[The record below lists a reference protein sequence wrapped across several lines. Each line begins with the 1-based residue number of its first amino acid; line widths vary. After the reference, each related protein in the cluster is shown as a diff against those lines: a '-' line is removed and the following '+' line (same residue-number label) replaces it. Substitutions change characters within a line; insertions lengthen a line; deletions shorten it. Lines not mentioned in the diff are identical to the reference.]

1 MRSARLIITRSA
13 RWSVESD
20 VKPEIVPEGKDVGF
34 ARPTAFYLLA
44 QAGACPYI
52 RAMIILF
59 YRLVGRKADE
69 PASQADERAAL
80 AALLVEAAHAD
91 GTYDAEESARIARVL
106 AARFDLSPAAAA
118 ALRAEGE
125 AAQAEA
131 VDLVRFTRAVKEAV
145 AHEDR
150 IGVIE
155 AVWEVI
161 YADGVREMHES
172 ALIRK
177 LCGLLHI
184 EDREAGLA
192 RQRVVARLGMK

>member
-1 MRSARLIITRSA
+1 
-13 RWSVESD
+13 
-20 VKPEIVPEGKDVGF
+20 
-34 ARPTAFYLLA
+34 
-44 QAGACPYI
+44 
-52 RAMIILF
+52 MIDLF
-59 YRLVGRKADE
+59 QRLVGRKTDDPPSE
-69 PASQADERAAL
+69 ADERTAL

-106 AARFDLSPAAAA
+106 AARFGLSSAAAA

-125 AAQAEA
+125 AAQAAA
-131 VDLVRFTRAVKEAV
+131 VDLVRFTRAVKDAV

-150 IGVIE
+150 VGVIE

-192 RQRVVARLGMK
+192 RQRVVARLGTE